1 MRSAPKGARGCTGIR
16 LCRLGAVEP
25 HGPHPGDARY
35 PVR

>member
-1 MRSAPKGARGCTGIR
+1 MRSAPEGARGRIDMR
-16 LCRLGAVEP
+16 LRRLGAVEP